1 MVKKLLSTF
10 ILGPTAFI
18 GMAAITYG
26 GLSYEEIDEGNPAY
40 VAGENHVFVAK
51 GQTATGDVV
60 IPAEFTSNGKT
71 YKVVGLKSDAFNN
84 SKVTSISFQEESNV
98 TIMYSYAI
106 CNCSELESLR
116 LPNSLTNSSFSG
128 SKSFISGQFPKL
140 TELVLPTNP
149 EFNTIPASGFNIT
162 AKSLKTLTIPA
173 TITNIGLNAFS
184 SCSGLETL
192 IFEGV
197 ADGEDLP
204 LNIEGGAF
212 IGSKNLKTI
221 ISERNPAPTMASNT
235 FAPVV
240 KENASLYYLPEDE
253 EVYKTADGWKDFNQH
268 VVSGVENISG
278 ETTCEAVSVDGNRI
292 LAPAGSAIYT
302 LGGVLTTA
310 EEYPSGIYVVAL
322 PGGTTH
328 KVVVK

>member
-1 MVKKLLSTF
+1 MVKKLLSTL

-26 GLSYEEIDEGNPAY
+26 GLSYEEIYNGFPGY
-40 VAGENHVFVAK
+40 VAGENCVYVARE
-51 GQTATGDVV
+51 QTATGDVV

-71 YKVVGLKSDAFNN
+71 YRVVGLRSYAFNN
-84 SKVTSISFQEESNV
+84 SKVTSISFQEESNI
-98 TIMYSYAI
+98 TIMDSYAI
-106 CNCSELESLR
+106 RNCSELESLR

-128 SKSFISGQFPKL
+128 SKSFISGTFPKL
-140 TELVLPTNP
+140 TELVLPNNP
-149 EFNTIPASGFNIT
+149 DFNSIPRNGFNIT
-162 AKSLKTLTIPA
+162 AQSLKTLTIPA
-173 TITNIGLNAFS
+173 NITTIGQDAFA

-192 IFEGV
+192 VFEGV

-204 LNIEGGAF
+204 LNIDGGAF
-212 IGSKNLKTI
+212 IGCTNLKTI

-235 FAPVV
+235 FAPAV

-253 EVYKTADGWKDFNQH
+253 EVYKTSDGWKDFNQH
-268 VVSGVENISG
+268 VVSGVENVSG
-278 ETTCEAVSVDGNRI
+278 DTTSEAVSVDGNRI
-292 LAPAGSAIYT
+292 LAPTGSAIYT